1 MPSVQ
6 KVSHVLER
14 KKRNTEWIH
23 LISVH
28 LSFLVENKCLMQRLR
43 HKFAAFWHQARAARD
58 GEEILTAELLAI
70 TKICLCEAVCTKK
83 NVLMHLFLY
92 FYLA

>member
-1 MPSVQ
+1 
-6 KVSHVLER
+6 
-14 KKRNTEWIH
+14 
-23 LISVH
+23 
-28 LSFLVENKCLMQRLR
+28 MQRLR